1 MTMNHH
7 GDDLVDMCERVRNAA
22 TAYQSGTIEQNLT
35 YACEEFVELTWANA
49 RLNES
54 QVRATVEAIASAEGW
69 DPPAVFFGDSSA
81 RCAAFVQL
89 DSRSVK
95 FNGRQ
100 VHISTVLHELAH
112 RHHLLADAASFL
124 SSREFTPEERSL
136 IGPQVSR
143 YAATNSKE
151 FVAEVLSGYWA
162 GQRYSDEV
170 MALLSDCTDG
180 KVNL

>member
-7 GDDLVDMCERVRNAA
+7 SDDLVDMCERVRNAA

-69 DPPAVFFGDSSA
+69 DPPAAFFGDSSA

-112 RHHLLADAASFL
+112 LVAASSVHSAHFRTEL
-124 SSREFTPEERSL
+124 CVLMRAHWGVEQASVLHSL
-136 IGPQVSR
+136 YQGVGLDVDPWQ
-143 YAATNSKE
+143 ATRRQS
-151 FVAEVLSGYWA
+151 
-162 GQRYSDEV
+162 
-170 MALLSDCTDG
+170 
-180 KVNL
+180 